1 MAFDRK
7 YLSGNMGA
15 GGKAPKLFTYATAD
29 AKATVVGSGYFND
42 SSDVLEVGDMMM
54 AATSVG
60 GTIAGI
66 SIIVKTNTAGV
77 VTTGY
82 IVIA

>member
-1 MAFDRK
+1 MSFNRK
-7 YLSGNMGA
+7 ELSGNMGA
-15 GGKAPKLFTYATAD
+15 GGKAPKLCTYTTAD
-29 AKATVVGSGYFND
+29 AKATVVGSGYFD
-42 SSDVLEVGDMMM
+42 DASDVLEVGDIIM
-54 AATSVG
+54 AATSTG

-82 IVIA
+82 TVVS